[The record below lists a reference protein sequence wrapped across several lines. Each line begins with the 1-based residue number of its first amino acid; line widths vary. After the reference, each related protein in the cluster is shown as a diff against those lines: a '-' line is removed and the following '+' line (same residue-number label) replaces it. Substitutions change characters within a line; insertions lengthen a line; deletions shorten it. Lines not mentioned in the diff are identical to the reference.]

1 MHRRF
6 SPYVFVLP
14 ALLGCG
20 LENASPTKKLADSV
34 QGFTEATR
42 WGQLSTAANLVD
54 PTFRTRFMENHRHW
68 GGAVQVADS
77 DIVHV
82 EISTDKQNATALV
95 AYQWYL
101 TGQMSLLYTVVQ
113 QRWTALGD
121 GYGLVSEAVVQGDGR
136 LFNPAGNPA
145 PPSGTEPVSLLGE
158 SSEY

>member
-1 MHRRF
+1 MTRLVGSLLALF
-6 SPYVFVLP
+6 L
-14 ALLGCG
+14 LLGCG
-20 LENASPTKKLADSV
+20 LENASPTKKLADAV

-42 WGQLSTAANLVD
+42 WGQVGTAANLVE
-54 PTFRTRFMENHRHW
+54 PTFRARFLENHRHW

-113 QRWTALGD
+113 QRWAALGD
-121 GYGLVSEAVVQGDGR
+121 GYGLVSESVVQGDGR
-136 LFNPAGNPA
+136 LFNPAGDSATAASN
-145 PPSGTEPVSLLGE
+145 EPVSLLGDVGDD
-158 SSEY
+158 